1 MNSRKKGCTKEP
13 DARTKLLFCQSNH
26 IAFFAVLVAVDVH
39 ISLQRLSAGR
49 CRLAVYFLDI
59 GHLEKSFPES
69 IM

>member
-1 MNSRKKGCTKEP
+1 MNSRKKGYTKEP

-26 IAFFAVLVAVDVH
+26 IAFFAVDVH

-69 IM
+69 II